1 MRYGTT
7 SQKTKEPTDQQST
20 STALM
25 NVQGTWSGT
34 SVSWNIESPGQT
46 PDSSISPVELKA
58 LQKKH
63 GSRNVNTDR
72 VGEVKKLMGQGK
84 TQSQIIQK
92 LRGRRGFGERQIK
105 KDMAALSKLKK

>member
-1 MRYGTT
+1 MRYGTKHKQQT
-7 SQKTKEPTDQQST
+7 SQGTPSP
-20 STALM
+20 STALLG
-25 NVQGTWSGT
+25 VQGRWSGS
-34 SVSWNIESPGQT
+34 SVSWDVENPVQA
-46 PDSSISPVELKA
+46 PDASISPAELKA

-72 VGEVKKLMGQGK
+72 VSEVKKLIGQGK
-84 TQSQIIQK
+84 TQTQIIQK

>member
-1 MRYGTT
+1 
-7 SQKTKEPTDQQST
+7 
-20 STALM
+20 M
-25 NVQGTWSGT
+25 NVQGTWSGA
-34 SVSWNIESPGQT
+34 SVSWDIKSPQQV
-46 PDSSISPVELKA
+46 PDSSISTAELKA

-72 VGEVKKLMGQGK
+72 IAEVKSLMAQGK
-84 TQSQIIQK
+84 TQTQIIQK

>member
-1 MRYGTT
+1 MRYGIK
-7 SQKTKEPTDQQST
+7 QKTNQPTDQAST

-25 NVQGTWSGT
+25 NVQGTWSGG
-34 SVSWNIESPGQT
+34 SVSWDIKSPQQV
-46 PDSSISPVELKA
+46 PDSSISTAELKA

-72 VGEVKKLMGQGK
+72 IAEVKSLMGQGK
-84 TQSQIIQK
+84 TQTQIIQK

-105 KDMAALSKLKK
+105 KDMAALNKVIK

>member
-1 MRYGTT
+1 MRYGTKHKQT
-7 SQKTKEPTDQQST
+7 QSSPIQSP
-20 STALM
+20 STALL
-25 NVQGTWSGT
+25 NVQGTWSGS
-34 SVSWNIESPGQT
+34 SVSWDIESPGQT
-46 PDSSISPVELKA
+46 PDASISPVELKA

-72 VGEVKKLMGQGK
+72 VGEVKRLMGQGK
-84 TQSQIIQK
+84 TQAQIIQK

>member
-1 MRYGTT
+1 MRYGTKHKP
-7 SQKTKEPTDQQST
+7 QPTQAPQST
-20 STALM
+20 STALLG
-25 NVQGTWSGT
+25 VHGVWSGS
-34 SVSWNIESPGQT
+34 SVSWDIQNPGQA
-46 PDSSISPVELKA
+46 PDASISPAELKA

-72 VGEVKKLMGQGK
+72 IGEVKRLMQQGK
-84 TQSQIIQK
+84 TQVQIIQK